1 MPALR
6 RHFTPSVPE
15 IIAAKVPA
23 DSVERYLLDQ
33 NSVML
38 QQNEVMIASLEQV
51 ERQTTKTNGR
61 VSQHDLDFA
70 ATFQRLGA
78 VEELAK
84 QLQQYAQTE
93 KRTWKWIIGGMSAV
107 ISLASPIVYLFADH
121 LLGGMFDHWLGAH
134 F

>member
-1 MPALR
+1 MPTLR

-15 IIAAKVPA
+15 IITAKVPS

-38 QQNEVMIASLEQV
+38 QQNEVIIASLEQV
-51 ERQTTKTNGR
+51 EQQTTKTNGR
-61 VSQHDLDFA
+61 VSQHDVAFA
-70 ATFQRLGA
+70 STFQRLGA

-84 QLQQYAQTE
+84 QLQRYVQTE
-93 KRTWKWIIGGMSAV
+93 KRTWKWIIGAMSAV
-107 ISLASPIVYLFADH
+107 ISVAGPIIYLFADH
-121 LLGGMFDHWLGAH
+121 FLGGVLDHWLGTH